1 MMETPFLSEID
12 ERIVEMNRESRAL
25 KRNVKVEETVEA
37 IYFLLSD
44 SMGYMNGVNLNLT
57 GGDR

>member
-1 MMETPFLSEID
+1 
-12 ERIVEMNRESRAL
+12 MNRESCTL

-37 IYFLLSD
+37 IRFLLSD